1 MLSFPAMTDPA
12 LTGPSPQFGTAE
24 YLGKPGGDHC
34 QFCHQPI
41 GPRYYRVNSS
51 MTCPGCA
58 EKVRT
63 ELGYDAPGA
72 FGKSLLFGFGAA
84 ALGLVLY
91 AIFMI
96 ATGLSIGYATL
107 AVGWMVGKA
116 MIKGSGG
123 ITGQRYQIAA
133 AILTYVASTLARVPV
148 WIHYRPQLI
157 GYLGT
162 IIPRALI
169 FPFTRF
175 ADNPLNAII
184 GLVIIFAGLSIA
196 VRLTA
201 QKSVTIDGPFENS
214 TQPRY

>member
-1 MLSFPAMTDPA
+1 MTDPA

-24 YLGKPGGDHC
+24 YVGKPGGDHC

-51 MTCPGCA
+51 MACPGCA
-58 EKVRT
+58 EKVQM

-84 ALGLVLY
+84 GLGLILY

-123 ITGQRYQIAA
+123 ITGRRYQIAA

-169 FPFTRF
+169 FPFIRF
-175 ADNPLNAII
+175 ADNPLTAII

-201 QKSVTIDGPFENS
+201 QKPVTIDGPFENS